1 MNNTS
6 TKVQTKPWQH
16 IVVLLVLCLCL
27 PHILGFSPTVSAGD
41 IRRSYTTHFTNGA
54 SLRSDNTSLTIE
66 GTNPTLAGEYILVQI
81 FFDFTLHTSEST
93 RIALDGAWSFDFI
106 TSTWP
111 EDSGQ
116 IFLYSRKEDS
126 FSSPSTALV
135 NGINI
140 ENSSEG
146 IEFLVAPPYA
156 TNIDLA
162 SKAYSNPNGYVF
174 DYASDAVRKQTQDI
188 IGSEKD
194 PLKQALLVHD
204 WLTSNLFYD
213 RAHQFDSNNAFNDP
227 DSVLKHR
234 VTICDGYTNL
244 FEAMLRSLGIPCRKV
259 FGDVIYGTTLETWEN
274 ENLVTTN
281 HTWNEFWIEERW
293 VAVDVTWNSL
303 NYADADTGELVSLSP
318 HHIHFDPTPETFAT
332 SHRALNYGSPSA
344 LPNARTLFESD
355 RFTFSQQGNFLQI
368 SGKAA
373 TADSKRAWMVFK
385 GESMEHYQGTSW
397 IDREGKFTSTL
408 EIKPMRNL
416 STRRLEMCYVGADN
430 KAQYY
435 FFVDF
440 SAYSYSLVPEFN
452 KDTYAKWNNAWRT
465 RTDQPLKYASP
476 LVKDDVVAIIAAE
489 IITKANARTD
499 AEKAYALYCWMQQSM
514 LRNNGPTQSLSPRDV
529 LSAVDANSHEL
540 SILLQE
546 LLRSA
551 GIPCRTFQGYT
562 TLYTTTRFYEA
573 PASVQHYWNEAYID
587 GQWVHM
593 DIAVDI
599 GAPTTDTYYSPND
612 TALLPVLYG
621 LNPNITAQYYRISS
635 VLP

>member
-16 IVVLLVLCLCL
+16 IVVLLMLCLCL
-27 PHILGFSPTVSAGD
+27 PPILGFSPTVFASEAQHT
-41 IRRSYTTHFTNGA
+41 YTTHFTNGA
-54 SLRSDNTSLTIE
+54 TLAWENSALTIE
-66 GTNPTLAGEYILVQI
+66 GTNPALAGEYILVQI

-93 RIALDGAWSFDFI
+93 RVALDGAWSFDFS

-111 EDSGQ
+111 KDSGQ

-162 SKAYSNPNGYVF
+162 SRAYNNPDGYVF

-194 PLKQALLVHD
+194 PLKQVLLVHD
-204 WLTSNLFYD
+204 WLTSNLYYD
-213 RAHQFDSNNAFNDP
+213 RAHQYDSNNAYNDP

-234 VTICDGYTNL
+234 ITICDGYTNL

-259 FGDVIYGTTLETWEN
+259 FGDVVYGTTLETWDN

-281 HTWNEFWIEERW
+281 HTWSEFWNGQRW

-303 NYADADTGELVSLSP
+303 NYADADTGELVPLSP
-318 HHIHFDPTPETFAT
+318 HHIHFDPTPETFAV
-332 SHRALNYGSPSA
+332 SHRTLNYGT
-344 LPNARTLFESD
+344 PNTLAHARTLCVSEK
-355 RFTFSQQGNFLQI
+355 FTFSQQGNFLQI

-373 TADSKRAWMVFK
+373 TEDSKRAWMVFA
-385 GESMEHYQGTSW
+385 GEQMSHYQGTCW
-397 IDREGKFTSTL
+397 IDREGNFSTTL
-408 EIKPMRNL
+408 EIMPKASLN
-416 STRRLEMCYVGADN
+416 TRRLEMCFVGADN
-430 KAQYY
+430 KALYY

-440 SAYSYSLVPEFN
+440 SAYSYYLVPEFS
-452 KDTYAKWNNAWRT
+452 KDTFAKWNNAWRVK
-465 RTDQPLKYASP
+465 TDQPQNYAIP
-476 LVKDDVVAIIAAE
+476 LARDSAVAKLATDIIS
-489 IITKANARTD
+489 KAKARTD
-499 AEKAYALYCWMQQSM
+499 ADKAYALYSWMQRSM
-514 LRNNGPTQSLSPRDV
+514 VRYEDTSKYRSPSEV
-529 LSAVDANSHEL
+529 LSAYDGNSHEL

-562 TLYTTTRFYEA
+562 TLFTTTRFYEA
-573 PASVQHYWNEAYID
+573 PPSVQHYWNEAYID
-587 GQWVHM
+587 GSWVHM
-593 DIAVDI
+593 DIAIDI
-599 GAPTTDTYYSPND
+599 GTPIDDKYYSVDNPD
-612 TALLPVLYG
+612 LYPVLYG
-621 LNPNITAQYYRISS
+621 LNPNIAAQYYRISS